1 MPLARKCPFASN
13 SIETTAAAQ
22 DLMIDLRSDTVTRP
36 TEAML
41 KAMMSAPTG
50 DDVYA
55 EDPTVNRLQEELA
68 AQFGHEAGLFCP
80 SGTMANQIA
89 INVHVSPGDEVLCHR
104 LSHVYNYEGGG
115 IARNSGASVRLV
127 DEPHGAMPASVIQAE
142 INPADSH
149 FARTSLVC
157 VEDTVNK
164 GGGAVQSLAMLA
176 EGSAASRAAG
186 LPFHLDGAR
195 AWNALRKTGED
206 WKRYGTLFDSISLC
220 LSKGLG
226 TPAGSVLLGSR
237 DFIEEAHRTRKVM
250 GGGMRQVGILAAAGL
265 HAIEHH
271 FDRLQDDHERASR
284 IGALLSEHP
293 AVLKVA
299 PVETNIV
306 IAQLTGGRPASELV
320 EAQRTAGVLCSA
332 FGPDKVRWVTHLD
345 FGDDDLA
352 QVLKSLEDWN

>member
-1 MPLARKCPFASN
+1 
-13 SIETTAAAQ
+13 
-22 DLMIDLRSDTVTRP
+22 MIDLRSDTVTRP

-55 EDPTVNRLQEELA
+55 EDPTVNRLQEMLA
-68 AQFGHEAGLFCP
+68 GRFGHEAGLFCP

-127 DEPHGAMPASVIQAE
+127 DAPHGAMPASVIRAE
-142 INPADSH
+142 INPEDSH
-149 FARTSLVC
+149 FARTRLVC

-164 GGGAVQSLAMLA
+164 GGGAVQSVDALA
-176 EGSAASRAAG
+176 EGSAASREAG

-206 WKRYGTLFDSISLC
+206 WKRYGEMFDSISLC

-237 DFIEEAHRTRKVM
+237 DFIAEAHRSRKVM

-271 FDRLQDDHERASR
+271 FDRLQEDHDRATR
-284 IGALLSEHP
+284 IGNLLAEHD
-293 AVLKVA
+293 AVAAVA

-306 IAQLTGGRPASELV
+306 IAQLKNERPASELV
-320 EAQRTAGVLCSA
+320 EAQKKQGILCSA

-345 FGDDDLA
+345 VADQDL
-352 QVLKSLEDWN
+352 QRVLDALKTWS